1 VCLVISLV
9 HFRYCLYAKPQPRRN
24 THYCLYAKKASCVGR
39 ERENT
44 SGGNNN
50 NPTERERERGREGGR
65 EGKIM
70 AKPFLLNHKNNPG
83 EEEVV
88 VDAPNNPKEIFSSL
102 IQRCENLT
110 SFLDES

>member
-1 VCLVISLV
+1 LC
-9 HFRYCLYAKPQPRRN
+9 
-24 THYCLYAKKASCVGR
+24 GER

-50 NPTERERERGREGGR
+50 NPTEREREREREREGRG
-65 EGKIM
+65 EGEVK

-88 VDAPNNPKEIFSSL
+88 VEAPNNPKEFFSSL